1 MPMKDNKGKNKPEM
15 PGQVNAGADAGAQEV
30 SYTPEQ
36 RRLLRNGLRI
46 WARVAIRSYMRQQD
60 GQSQADKGPEAEG

>member
-1 MPMKDNKGKNKPEM
+1 MPMKDNKGKKIPEM
-15 PGQVNAGADAGAQEV
+15 PGQENAGADADGQEV

-46 WARVAIRSYMRQQD
+46 WARVAIRSYLRQQV
-60 GQSQADKGPEAEG
+60 GESQADKGPEAEG

>member
-1 MPMKDNKGKNKPEM
+1 MPMKDDKEKKKPKEPGKESAVAATD
-15 PGQVNAGADAGAQEV
+15 GQEV

-46 WARVAIRSYMRQQD
+46 WARVAIRSYLRQQAE
-60 GQSQADKGPEAEG
+60 QAQADKGPMAEG